1 MADKNKIKQ
10 TNAVTL
16 KRILKFS
23 KPHLVYLVLAAV
35 FSVINVALTLYI
47 PILIGSAIDCAI
59 EAGNVNLQA
68 MLPILIKLGILAAI
82 GALASWLMNLCTNK
96 ITYLTVMDIRR
107 QTFDKLQNVPLS
119 YIDSHPH
126 GDIISRM
133 ITDTDQISD
142 GLLMGFTQLF
152 TGIVTILGTL
162 GFMLSINPLITLIVV
177 LITPLSFFVASFVA
191 KHSFEMFRKQ
201 SEARGKM
208 TSLTEEMIG
217 NQHLVKSF
225 SYENEAEEQFDVINK
240 DLQEYSVKAIFFSS
254 ITNPS
259 TRFVNGL
266 IYAGVGVFG
275 AISALSGR
283 ISVGQLSCFLT
294 YANQYTK
301 PFNEISGVITELQS
315 ALASAKRVFEVID
328 AEAEIPDNENA
339 LVLTSD
345 NVDGSID
352 INDVSFC
359 YNPER
364 PLIEGLNLKVT
375 QGQRIAIVGPTG
387 CGKTTLINLLMR
399 FYDVNK
405 GEIIVSGTPVKE
417 ITRNSL
423 RGSYGMV
430 LQETW
435 LKSGTVFENIAYGK
449 PDATEEEVIEAAK
462 AAHAHGFIKRLPQG
476 YNTKISDD
484 ETNISQGQKQ
494 LLCIARVMLCLPPML
509 ILDEATSSID
519 TMTEIRIQK
528 AFAKMMK
535 GRTSFI
541 VAHRLS
547 TIKEADCILVMEAGH
562 IIEMGNHEEL
572 IEKGGFYAKLYNSQF
587 KNTV

>member
-1 MADKNKIKQ
+1 MAKNKIKEV
-10 TNAVTL
+10 NSDIL
-16 KRILKFS
+16 KRILRFS
-23 KPHLVYLVLAAV
+23 KPHLVFLALAAV
-35 FSVINVALTLYI
+35 CSVINVAFTLYI
-47 PILIGSAIDCAI
+47 PILIGDAVDCCL
-59 EAGNVNLQA
+59 EAGKVDFGAL
-68 MLPILIKLGILAAI
+68 LPILIRIGVCAVLA
-82 GALASWLMNLCTNK
+82 ALASWLMNLCTNK
-96 ITYLTVMDIRR
+96 VTYLTVRDIRR
-107 QTFDKLQNVPLS
+107 QAFYKLQNVPLS

-126 GDIISRM
+126 GDLISRM

-177 LITPLSFFVASFVA
+177 IITPLSLFVASFVA
-191 KHSFEMFRKQ
+191 KHSFDMFKKQ

-208 TSLTEEMIG
+208 TSLTEEMISG
-217 NQHLVKSF
+217 QHIVKAF
-225 SYENEAEEQFDVINK
+225 SHEETAEKDFDSINTE
-240 DLQEYSVKAIFFSS
+240 LQGYSVKAIFFSS
-254 ITNPS
+254 LTNPS

-275 AISALSGR
+275 AISALSGN

-328 AEAEIPDNENA
+328 AEAEIPDAQNA
-339 LVLTSD
+339 TVLTD
-345 NVDGSID
+345 NTVDGTVEINNVD
-352 INDVSFC
+352 FC
-359 YNPER
+359 YDPKR
-364 PLIEGLNLKVT
+364 PLIQDFDLKVS
-375 QGQRIAIVGPTG
+375 QGQKIAIVGPTG

-399 FYDVNK
+399 FYDVNG
-405 GEIIVSGTPVKE
+405 GEIKVSGTPIKE
-417 ITRNSL
+417 ITRDSL

-435 LKSGTVFENIAYGK
+435 LKQGTVFENIAYGK
-449 PDATEEEVIEAAK
+449 PDASEEEVIAAAK
-462 AAHAHGFIKRLPQG
+462 AAHAHSFIQRLPDG

-519 TMTEIRIQK
+519 TMTEMRIQK
-528 AFAKMMK
+528 AFAKMMT

-547 TIKEADCILVMEAGH
+547 TIKESDCIIVMDSGH
-562 IIEMGNHEEL
+562 IIETGTHEEL
-572 IEKGGFYAKLYNSQF
+572 IAKGGFYANLYLSQF
-587 KNTV
+587 QKTE

>member
-1 MADKNKIKQ
+1 MSANGKKVKGG
-10 TNAVTL
+10 ATL
-16 KRILKFS
+16 KRILNFT
-23 KPHLVYLVLAAV
+23 KPHIHFLILSAV
-35 FSVINVALTLYI
+35 FSAVNVALTLYI
-47 PILIGSAIDCAI
+47 PILIGDAIDCCI
-59 EAGNVNLQA
+59 EAGKVDFDAL
-68 MLPILIKLGILAAI
+68 LPILIKLGCAAAI

-96 ITYLTVMDIRR
+96 ITYLTVRDIRR
-107 QTFDKLQNVPLS
+107 SAFEKLQKVPLS

-126 GDIISRM
+126 GDLISRM

-152 TGIVTILGTL
+152 TGVVTILGTL
-162 GFMLSINPLITLIVV
+162 GFMLSINPWITLIVV

-191 KHSFEMFRKQ
+191 KHSFDMFQKQ
-201 SEARGKM
+201 SETRGKM
-208 TSLTEEMIG
+208 TSLVEEMIG
-217 NQHLVKSF
+217 GQHLVKAF
-225 SYENEAEEQFDVINK
+225 SHETEAEAEFEVVNK
-240 DLQEYSVKAIFFSS
+240 ELQKYSIKAIFFSS
-254 ITNPS
+254 LTNPS

-275 AISALSGR
+275 ALTALSGGMS
-283 ISVGQLSCFLT
+283 IGQLSCFLT

-315 ALASAKRVFEVID
+315 ALACAKRVFEVID
-328 AEAEIPDNENA
+328 ETAETPDNENA
-339 LVLTSD
+339 VVLTPK
-345 NVDGSID
+345 NIDGTVAID
-352 INDVSFC
+352 GVSFS
-359 YNPER
+359 YSPDR
-364 PLIEGLNLKVT
+364 PLIENLNLNVK

-399 FYDVNK
+399 FYDVK
-405 GEIIVSGTPVKE
+405 VGEIRVSGIPIKK
-417 ITRNSL
+417 ITRDSL
-423 RGSYGMV
+423 RTSYGMI

-449 PDATEEEVIEAAK
+449 PDATEEEVIAAAK
-462 AAHAHGFIKRLPQG
+462 AAHAHGFIKRLPEG

-519 TMTEIRIQK
+519 TMTEMRIQK
-528 AFAKMMK
+528 AFAKMMT

-547 TIKEADCILVMEAGH
+547 TIREADCIIVMESGH
-562 IIEMGNHEEL
+562 VVEMGNHDEL
-572 IEKGGFYAKLYNSQF
+572 ISRNGFYAKLYNSQF
-587 KNTV
+587 AK